1 MRIVIWNCAMSLHT
15 KWDFL
20 VNLRP
25 DLAVIAEC
33 AEPSILWS
41 KLKYEPVCDVQW
53 VGDNRNKGLGVFAFT
68 GFSLERDH
76 CYDSNFKQFL
86 PVNVSGK
93 PSISLLA
100 VWSFNGRRKD
110 APRCSYSAET
120 ISAIDYYKQFLGTCH
135 SVIAGDFNNSVV
147 WDHQSKA
154 YNFSAIAS
162 RLNQIGLTS
171 AYHDFKG
178 VSFGAELDQTLFF
191 RKSAL
196 EYHIGYCFIPQC
208 WNVNDVVVGRREQW
222 IGISDHAP
230 LLVDCIDNDEEA
242 V

>member
-15 KWDFL
+15 KWDRL
-20 VNLRP
+20 LNLRP

-33 AEPSILWS
+33 AKPSILWL
-41 KLKYEPVCDVQW
+41 KLKYKPVCDVQW
-53 VGDNRNKGLGVFAFT
+53 VGDNQNKGLGVFAFR
-68 GFSLERDH
+68 GFSLERDNN
-76 CYDSNFKQFL
+76 YDSNFKQFL
-86 PVNVSGK
+86 PVYVTGK
-93 PSISLLA
+93 SRFSLLA

-110 APRCSYSAET
+110 APRSSYSAET
-120 ISAIDYYKQFLGTCH
+120 LSAIDYYKHFLGAHH

-147 WDHQSKA
+147 WDHQSKT

-162 RLNQIGLTS
+162 RLKQVGLKS

-178 VSFGAELDQTLFF
+178 VSFGVEPDQTLFF

-196 EYHIGYCFIPQC
+196 EYHIDYCFIPQF
-208 WNVNDVVVGRREQW
+208 WNAKDVVVGRREQW

-230 LLVDCIDNDEEA
+230 LLVDCIDNYEET